1 MKGLVLCGKI
11 LQAHESFVNSVHMA
25 LFEVEFNK
33 NDERT
38 EEAILKKIES
48 NMRCIFVT
56 GGVDKTVRL
65 WS

>member
-1 MKGLVLCGKI
+1 
-11 LQAHESFVNSVHMA
+11 MA
-25 LFEVEFNK
+25 PFEVEFNK